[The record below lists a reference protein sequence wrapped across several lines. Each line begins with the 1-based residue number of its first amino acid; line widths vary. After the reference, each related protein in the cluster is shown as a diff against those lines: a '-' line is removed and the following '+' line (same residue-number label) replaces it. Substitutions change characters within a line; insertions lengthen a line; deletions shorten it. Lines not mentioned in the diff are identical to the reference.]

1 MVNCPPTFSIY
12 RLYAELCECT
22 VVDVPR
28 DLDTFAVDELALL
41 EQAADA
47 RITIVTTPNNPTG
60 TLTPLAFIEE
70 LCAATE
76 GLVLADEAYMEF
88 AGAPSAASL
97 LSRCPNLVVLRTLSK
112 AFALAGGRIGY
123 VLASPAVISALAA
136 VRQPYSVNAFS
147 QAVAETVIR
156 YGSRFASTI
165 EQISKS
171 RDLLA
176 SELSKFDELTVW
188 PSSANF
194 LLVRVPHA
202 HRVWE
207 LLRDEHSILVR
218 DFSATPGLEDCLR
231 ITVGRPE
238 ECTAVVEAFIDIL
251 ALKEDEL

>member
-1 MVNCPPTFSIY
+1 VVDCPPTFSIY

-28 DLDTFAVDELALL
+28 DRETFAVDGDALL
-41 EQAADA
+41 AEAADA
-47 RITIVTTPNNPTG
+47 RITIVTSPNNPTG

-70 LCAATE
+70 LCAATD
-76 GLVLADEAYMEF
+76 GLVLADEACMEF
-88 AGAPSAASL
+88 AGAPSAATL
-97 LSRCPNLVVLRTLSK
+97 LDCCPNLVVLRTLSK

-123 VLASPAVISALAA
+123 VLAAPAIIDALAA
-136 VRQPYSVNAFS
+136 VRQPYSVNSFS
-147 QAVAETVIR
+147 QAVAETVVR
-156 YGSRFASTI
+156 EGARFAPTI
-165 EQISKS
+165 ADICENRSI
-171 RDLLA
+171 LA
-176 SELSKFDELTVW
+176 SELAKLDGLTVW

-218 DFSATPGLEDCLR
+218 DFSAAPGLGDCLR

-238 ECTAVVEAFIDIL
+238 ECTAVVEAFMDIL